1 MGRSLSFH
9 LTLLVLLATHANVRA
24 VTVHTWID
32 GDGVRH
38 YSDEPPASAT
48 ADPRRFV
55 IADTPA
61 AASDEDYYSIVNQ
74 WQRMR
79 EERDE
84 SKAHRLER
92 EQIRSEERV
101 AKAAARADEARYNG
115 RGYAVVIRASRT
127 ATAVTSGIPACAV
140 SGGSIT
146 DSQAGLGNTS
156 QCVRPCGTTGK
167 AAGAYVKLLG
177 SD

>member
-1 MGRSLSFH
+1 MGRSLSLH
-9 LTLLVLLATHANVRA
+9 LALLVLLATHANAGA

-38 YSDEPPASAT
+38 YSDAPPASAT
-48 ADPRRFV
+48 ADLERFV

-61 AASDEDYYSIVNQ
+61 SATASDEDYYSIVNQ

-92 EQIRSEERV
+92 ERIRSEERV
-101 AKAAARADEARYNG
+101 AKAAARADEARYNS
-115 RGYAVVIRASRT
+115 RGYGGYYPRLPYGYGRHFGH
-127 ATAVTSGIPACAV
+127 SGV
-140 SGGSIT
+140 RGFGGFHHGS
-146 DSQAGLGNTS
+146 AGGFAGTRHNAFAHAAPP
-156 QCVRPCGTTGK
+156 VRPR
-167 AAGAYVKLLG
+167 VRM
-177 SD
+177 SRV